1 MIEPVAN
8 APAATATASGERL
21 LIVADYHAGIEQGLR
36 HEGVELADGAPMRR
50 QRLQGLIAETKPD
63 RLVILGD
70 LMQTI
75 GSPTRPER
83 RELAALFGAIS
94 IPTTLVKGNHDGDIE
109 PILTDIAE
117 QQGLEITVTDAGGIR
132 MGTVGFTHGHTWP
145 SPDVL
150 GATVVCIG
158 HEHPVVRLTDEVGG
172 TRIERVWLRG
182 PLAAEPFIAEGIIEP
197 VESVDASL
205 VVFPAFNNR
214 SGGTW
219 VNRPDQSFLSP
230 FLPAALPDG
239 EAYLPDGTRL
249 GPYRDI

>member
-1 MIEPVAN
+1 MIEPVPN
-8 APAATATASGERL
+8 APAATVTASGERL

-36 HEGVELADGAPMRR
+36 REGVELDDGAPVRR
-50 QRLQGLIAETKPD
+50 QRLVGLVAETRAD

-70 LMQTI
+70 LVQTI
-75 GSPTRPER
+75 GTPTTVER
-83 RELAALFGAIS
+83 RELAALFGALS
-94 IPTTLVKGNHDGDIE
+94 VPTTLVKGNHDGDIE
-109 PILTDIAE
+109 PVLAEIAE
-117 QQGLEITVTDAGGIR
+117 QSGVDITVTDATGTR
-132 MGTVGFTHGHTWP
+132 MGAVGLTHGHTWP

-150 GATVVCIG
+150 GATVVCVG

-182 PLAAEPFIAEGIIEP
+182 PLAAEPFIAEGI
-197 VESVDASL
+197 VESVEASI

-239 EAYLPDGTRL
+239 EAYLLDGTRL